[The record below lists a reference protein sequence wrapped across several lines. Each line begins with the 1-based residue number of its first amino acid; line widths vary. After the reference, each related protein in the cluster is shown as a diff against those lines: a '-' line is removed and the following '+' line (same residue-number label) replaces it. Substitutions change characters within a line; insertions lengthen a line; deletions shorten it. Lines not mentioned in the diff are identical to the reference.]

1 MLSFRPARLVSY
13 VGRCARR
20 SPPPER
26 ATASCLPHRST
37 STAVWKQRSRGK
49 SENLATSGKL
59 NVVLGEKGLA
69 ERVVNLL

>member
-1 MLSFRPARLVSY
+1 
-13 VGRCARR
+13 
-20 SPPPER
+20 
-26 ATASCLPHRST
+26 LPHRST